1 MEKDSIERLLQL
13 VWFLKSLNNM
23 YPIEE
28 LDEEVMG
35 GGEQTSTTTKPAA
48 TDNNLSSKPPE
59 PRPSS
64 TSSSSS
70 RSTVI
75 GRVEKPAIKIYGT
88 LMVIDSLI
96 FHIFWIGWE
105 TSCVYTMSPPDTNPC
120 GNGWLLPGGEQRSDV
135 HVHLAGPPHLLRLP
149 LCRRLVLEVPPT
161 KSCRSP
167 TQFGSQCKQYL
178 HFPLVLCAR
187 AGSPH
192 RCTSTCPPPTRPSST
207 WLPAMAPLSC
217 PGETLT

>member
-13 VWFLKSLNNM
+13 VWFLKSLIDM

-35 GGEQTSTTTKPAA
+35 GGEQTSNTTKAAA

-75 GRVEKPAIKIYGT
+75 GKVEKPAIKIYGT

-105 TSCVYTMSPPDTNPC
+105 TSCFYTMSPPDTNPC
-120 GNGWLLPGGEQRSDV
+120 GNGWLLLGGEQRSDV

-149 LCRRLVLEVPPT
+149 VCRRLVLEVPPT

-167 TQFGSQCKQYL
+167 AQFGSQCKQY
-178 HFPLVLCAR
+178 
-187 AGSPH
+187 
-192 RCTSTCPPPTRPSST
+192 
-207 WLPAMAPLSC
+207 
-217 PGETLT
+217 